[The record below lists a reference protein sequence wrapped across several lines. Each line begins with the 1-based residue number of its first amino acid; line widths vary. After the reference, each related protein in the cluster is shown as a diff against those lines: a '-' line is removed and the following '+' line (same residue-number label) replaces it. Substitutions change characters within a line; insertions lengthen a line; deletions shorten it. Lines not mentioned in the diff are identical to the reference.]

1 MREKC
6 LVQWEQQMQR
16 LWGRS
21 QLATLKEETDEA
33 GLGEPRKDSRRKAR
47 VAGPPPKTEW
57 VVLVPRAVG
66 LREESLIGL
75 T

>member
-1 MREKC
+1 M
-6 LVQWEQQMQR
+6 
-16 LWGRS
+16 
-21 QLATLKEETDEA
+21 
-33 GLGEPRKDSRRKAR
+33 GEPRKDSRRKAR

-66 LREESLIGL
+66 LREESVIGL